1 MFAQKLNADEIIFP
15 ENKVS
20 YTIIMA
26 ETESDGKVY
35 KSYGLR
41 CVHNDSKI
49 RRSIWEQ
56 SDISDDEN
64 DILRLIERLN
74 ESETDISQL
83 DYIVED
89 YIQELAML

>member
-1 MFAQKLNADEIIFP
+1 MLAQKLNDDEIICT
-15 ENKVS
+15 EKKIN
-20 YTIIMA
+20 YTMITA
-26 ETESDGKVY
+26 ETESDGKIY

-49 RRSIWEQ
+49 HRSIWEQ

-64 DILRLIERLN
+64 DILQLIERLN